1 LPRRDEA
8 YLGVLADDLVTKGVT
23 EPYRMFTSRAEF
35 RLQLR
40 EDNADLR
47 LTETGRRLGLVDDA
61 RWSAFAR
68 KRDALQRELKRLRST
83 WVRPG
88 VVPAAESQR
97 ILGQPL
103 QREYSLA
110 DLLARPGVTF
120 EMVEELASMAHHG
133 MAVSRE
139 TLRAELGES
148 VATAVIEQTEI
159 VLRYAGYIDKQH
171 AEVDRNAALDQLH
184 LPADMDYASVKALS
198 FEVRQKLAFHKPE
211 TLGQASRIS
220 GVTPAAVSLLLVHL
234 KKHRGQRLIAEAS
247 GDSAPLDAAA

>member
-1 LPRRDEA
+1 
-8 YLGVLADDLVTKGVT
+8 
-23 EPYRMFTSRAEF
+23 
-35 RLQLR
+35 
-40 EDNADLR
+40 
-47 LTETGRRLGLVDDA
+47 
-61 RWSAFAR
+61 
-68 KRDALQRELKRLRST
+68 
-83 WVRPG
+83 
-88 VVPAAESQR
+88 
-97 ILGQPL
+97 
-103 QREYSLA
+103 
-110 DLLARPGVTF
+110 
-120 EMVEELASMAHHG
+120 MVEELASMAHHG

-159 VLRYAGYIDKQH
+159 ALRYAGYIDKQH
-171 AEVDRNAALDQLH
+171 AEVDRAAALDHLR
-184 LPADMDYASVKALS
+184 LPADMDYVSVKALS